1 MSELITILLAEDH
14 VVTRLGLRM
23 FLETA
28 KNIKVV
34 AEAGDGK
41 EAIKLAAE
49 HKPHLILMDVSMPEL
64 DGIEAA
70 KILLGKNPEIK
81 IVMMT
86 SSKNENDIF
95 ASLAAGVHG
104 YCTKEVSDDRL
115 LTAISTVMAGD
126 LWLDAGVAGKV
137 LQALPNPQAA
147 SEEATEE
154 LSEREREVL
163 SLIVDG
169 AGNAE
174 IAKRLF
180 ISQNTVKSHIK
191 HLLDKLAVSDRTQ
204 AAVKAVREGL
214 V

>member
-28 KNIKVV
+28 QNIKVI

-41 EAIKLAAE
+41 EAIKLVAE
-49 HKPHLILMDVSMPEL
+49 HKPDLILMDVSMPEL

-70 KILLGKNPEIK
+70 KVLLGKNPEIK

-86 SSKNENDIF
+86 SSKDENDIF

-137 LQALPNPQAA
+137 LQALPNPHAA
-147 SEEATEE
+147 SEETGEE
-154 LSEREREVL
+154 LSDREREVL
-163 SLIVDG
+163 SLIVEG